1 MGVAGLRD
9 EHSRQCWSLL
19 VLHLL
24 FLRRVYFLRLCLSWR
39 LDLFFWLS
47 FLFWLHK
54 HLGIQIEFLLVFEG
68 YLDVFDFVLNN
79 RFDLHIN
86 LVFAQLCNFLHDISC
101 HGDFE
106 IEWSLLGC
114 CSLLSSLLYQ
124 EVCHSAAITNFVQ
137 IYYLSYL
144 RGWLYHLLG
153 GSSRWILYRYRL
165 GCIL

>member
-68 YLDVFDFVLNN
+68 DLDVFDFVLDN
-79 RFDLHIN
+79 RFDLYVD
-86 LVFAQLCNFLHDISC
+86 LVFAQLCDFLHDVSC

-124 EVCHSAAITNFVQ
+124 EVCHSAAIINFVQ

-165 GCIL
+165 GWIL